1 MASVAF
7 AIGLVTSS
15 ADPRRGGLFNDF
27 YDYWA
32 AARILASGGDPYDN
46 HLVSS
51 VLTHAGVQS
60 TVGGGYS
67 YPMVVAELARP
78 LALVPPQAAGALFA
92 AGSLICLG
100 LAIALLLSPMTG
112 APRWQLLVLAS
123 AAGLFAPINGSIWFG
138 QVNTYLL
145 PVLVLAFRGIQRPGM
160 LAVAA
165 AVKLYPVGILAAF
178 AANGLREWRTLLAA
192 AAGTGALVVAPNL
205 LPGHSSYGLRLVG
218 MLGPDPFWTNQSIN
232 GWLSRLAL
240 PSGAARPPLPGL
252 PVTPLMLLICAGLGL
267 LALAVLLRRPV
278 SWAGAF
284 SLLLCLSVVAAPK
297 NSLWN
302 FAPLIVALVYCWSV
316 AHDRPRVLALVALSW
331 ALIDG
336 QRVAEHLSAGLT
348 GHPAAVAW
356 LSSVPLYGAFLLSG
370 LLVHLL
376 LRRRARGML
385 DQAEPARAAA

>member
-1 MASVAF
+1 
-7 AIGLVTSS
+7 
-15 ADPRRGGLFNDF
+15 
-27 YDYWA
+27 
-32 AARILASGGDPYDN
+32 
-46 HLVSS
+46 

-67 YPMVVAELARP
+67 YPMVMAELARP
-78 LALVPPQAAGALFA
+78 LALLPPQPAGALFTI
-92 AGSLICLG
+92 GSLLCLA
-100 LAIALLLSPMTG
+100 LAVALLLSPLTG
-112 APRWQLLVLAS
+112 APRWQLLLLAT
-123 AAGLFAPINGSIWFG
+123 AAGLFGPINGSIWFG

-160 LAVAA
+160 LALAA

-205 LPGHSSYGLRLVG
+205 MPGHSSYGLRLVG
-218 MLGPDPFWTNQSIN
+218 MLGPDPYWTNQSIN

-240 PSGAARPPLPGL
+240 PSDVTRPPLPGL
-252 PVTPLMLLICAGLGL
+252 PVTPVMLLICAGLGL

-302 FAPLIVALVYCWSV
+302 FAPLIVALVYGWSV
-316 AHDRPRVLALVALSW
+316 ALDRPRALALLALSW

-336 QRVAEHLSAGLT
+336 QRVVEHLTAGPS
-348 GHPAAVAW
+348 GHPAAAAW
-356 LSSVPLYGAFLLSG
+356 LSSVPLYGAFLLCG
-370 LLVHLL
+370 VLIHLL
-376 LRRRARGML
+376 LQRRARGML
-385 DQAEPARAAA
+385 DETAPARAAA